1 MRVTCAAQTVKDTA
15 ILLLQCPDRKGVVAA
30 VSSFIYEC
38 GGNIARTDEHQDPDL
53 NLYFL
58 RLEWDV
64 SEFTVPLDRFAEY
77 FSPIGAKFDMQWRV
91 ASSSYRP
98 KVAIFVSKA
107 GHCLADLLFRHQI
120 GELACDIPLVISN
133 HPDLRKLTEF
143 YAIPYHEISVSSG
156 DKDVSEA
163 AALDLLARHRI
174 DLVVLARY
182 MQVLSDRFVATY
194 PNRMIN
200 VHHSFLPAFIGAK
213 PYHRSYERGVKL
225 IGATSH
231 YVTQILDEGPI
242 IEQDIVRISHR
253 DSLADMVRKG
263 GDAERAVL
271 TRAVRWHIQNKIIVY
286 GNKTVVFA

>member
-1 MRVTCAAQTVKDTA
+1 MKQTG

-30 VSSFIYEC
+30 VSTFIYERA
-38 GGNIARTDEHQDPDL
+38 GNIVRTDEHQDPDR

-58 RLEWDV
+58 RLEWDL
-64 SEFTVPLDRFAEY
+64 SGFTIGLDHFAAEFDSIAT
-77 FSPIGAKFDMQWRV
+77 KFDMTWRV
-91 ASSSYRP
+91 AQSSYRP

-120 GELACDIPLVISN
+120 GELACEIPLVISN
-133 HPDLRKLTEF
+133 HPDLQKFTEF
-143 YAIPYHEISVSSG
+143 YGIPYHEISVG
-156 DKDVSEA
+156 DDKTVAEN
-163 AALDLLARHRI
+163 AALELLARHNI
-174 DLVVLARY
+174 DLIVLARY
-182 MQVLSDRFVATY
+182 MQVLSDRFVDAY

-225 IGATSH
+225 VGATSH
-231 YVTQILDEGPI
+231 YVTKVLDEGPI

-253 DSLADMVRKG
+253 DSLPDLIRKG

-271 TRAVRWHIQNKIIVY
+271 TRAVRWHIENKIMVY
-286 GNKTVVFA
+286 GNKTVVFG